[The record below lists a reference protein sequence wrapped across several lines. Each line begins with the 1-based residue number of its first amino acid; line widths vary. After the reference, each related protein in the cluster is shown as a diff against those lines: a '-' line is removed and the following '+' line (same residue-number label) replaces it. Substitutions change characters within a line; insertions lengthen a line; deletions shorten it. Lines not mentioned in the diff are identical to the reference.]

1 MQIFRQKNAK
11 KNTIF
16 HTLKNRAK
24 IEKKMQENYEK
35 LYISFG
41 NVVQMVLPIIKGRGI
56 MVSFF
61 QKGRGKSVFLF
72 IVSVLKLVE
81 N

>member
-1 MQIFRQKNAK
+1 MQ

-24 IEKKMQENYEK
+24 IEKKMQENHEK

-41 NVVQMVLPIIKGRGI
+41 NVVQMVLPIIHTI
-56 MVSFF
+56 
-61 QKGRGKSVFLF
+61 QKL
-72 IVSVLKLVE
+72 LCE
-81 N
+81 

>member
-1 MQIFRQKNAK
+1 MQ

-41 NVVQMVLPIIKGRGI
+41 NVVQMVLPIIHANKY
-56 MVSFF
+56 
-61 QKGRGKSVFLF
+61 FLR
-72 IVSVLKLVE
+72 KCG
-81 N
+81 

>member
-41 NVVQMVLPIIKGRGI
+41 NVVQMVLPII
-56 MVSFF
+56 
-61 QKGRGKSVFLF
+61 Q
-72 IVSVLKLVE
+72 E
-81 N
+81 NQTHG

>member
-11 KNTIF
+11 KSTIF

-41 NVVQMVLPIIKGRGI
+41 NVVQMVLPIIYSLRYPKAYHL
-56 MVSFF
+56 SLKKYYNELL
-61 QKGRGKSVFLF
+61 QKKILTNQN
-72 IVSVLKLVE
+72 I
-81 N
+81 

>member
-24 IEKKMQENYEK
+24 IEKKMQENHEK

-41 NVVQMVLPIIKGRGI
+41 NVVQMVLPIISREHI
-56 MVSFF
+56 TSPSISFCY
-61 QKGRGKSVFLF
+61 LF
-72 IVSVLKLVE
+72 IPSLLSSLIT
-81 N
+81 